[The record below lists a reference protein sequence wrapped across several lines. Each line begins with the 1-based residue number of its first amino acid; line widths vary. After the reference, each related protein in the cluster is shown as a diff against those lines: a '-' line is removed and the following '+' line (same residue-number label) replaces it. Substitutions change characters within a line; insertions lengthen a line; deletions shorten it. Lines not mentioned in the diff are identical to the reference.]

1 MNNLEEKF
9 IKVYPNSETASI
21 YVAGRMASLIVK
33 KSELGQKTI
42 LGLATG
48 ATPKLVYKELIRLH
62 QYEGLSFKSVVT
74 FNLDEYYPMQAVD
87 EQSYRSFMNVNL
99 FNHVDMPSE
108 NIHIPDGT
116 LNLEAV
122 QAHCE
127 LYEKKIQ
134 DFGGLD
140 LQLLGIGRTGHIGFN
155 EPGSLVHSTTRLVR
169 LNDLTI
175 SDAIDDFG
183 GKEHVPS
190 QAITMG
196 IKTITQAKEII
207 LLALSQRK
215 AEIIQQALEGGISS
229 HIPASFLQQFKNVEY
244 VLDQE
249 AASQLAN
256 NYCSAVTNP

>member
-1 MNNLEEKF
+1 MNSQKEKLV
-9 IKVYPNSETASI
+9 KVYPNSETASV
-21 YVAGRMASLIVK
+21 YVAQRMASLIVQKQKQGK
-33 KSELGQKTI
+33 KLI

-48 ATPKLVYKELIRLH
+48 ATPKGVYQELIRLH

-74 FNLDEYYPMQAVD
+74 FNLDEYYPMQAVE
-87 EQSYRSFMNVNL
+87 EQSYSTFMKKNL
-99 FNHVDMPSE
+99 FNQVDILAE
-108 NIHIPDGT
+108 NIHIPDGA
-116 LNLEAV
+116 LSLEAV

-155 EPGSLVHSTTRLVR
+155 EPGSTLQSATRLVH
-169 LNDLTI
+169 LNDITI
-175 SDAIDDFG
+175 SDAIHDFG
-183 GKEHVPS
+183 GRHLVPN

-215 AEIIQQALEGGISS
+215 AEIMQQALEGPVSS

-244 VLDQE
+244 VLDQG
-249 AASQLAN
+249 AASQL
-256 NYCSAVTNP
+256 VTAYKSQVIV